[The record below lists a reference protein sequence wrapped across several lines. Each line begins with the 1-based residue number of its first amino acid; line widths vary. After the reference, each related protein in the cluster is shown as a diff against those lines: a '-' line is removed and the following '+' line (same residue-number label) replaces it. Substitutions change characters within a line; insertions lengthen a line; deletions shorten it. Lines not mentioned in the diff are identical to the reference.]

1 MYLMLLGAVA
11 VRSSQLFL
19 SLDQGDSAM
28 DEYEEYDNNTYQYYH
43 NSDTFSHPNNDP
55 FLTKIK
61 QESRETFLNDVLIP
75 LSPQDDDDVG
85 TYYPIEY
92 DNIIRERSYLNSTS
106 PDNEVHITYDSI
118 NDVDDLNYLWVT
130 DEEIQEQVGEN
141 AKKNKERSKKDDG
154 DNQTLNQEE
163 PEETTYS

>member
-1 MYLMLLGAVA
+1 MYVMLLGAVA

-19 SLDQGDSAM
+19 SLDQGDAPM
-28 DEYEEYDNNTYQYYH
+28 DEYEEYNNNTYEFYD

-61 QESRETFLNDVLIP
+61 QESRETFLKDVLIP
-75 LSPQDDDDVG
+75 LSPQDDDDIG

-92 DNIIRERSYLNSTS
+92 DNIIRERSYLNSTT
-106 PDNEVHITYDSI
+106 PDNEVHISYDSI
-118 NDVDDLNYLWVT
+118 DDVDDLAYLWVT
-130 DEEIQEQVGEN
+130 DEEIQEEIREN
-141 AKKNKERSKKDDG
+141 AKKNTERSNDGDG

-163 PEETTYS
+163 PED